1 MRGNNNMKIINEYKN
16 GNNFRRQY
24 ETKTKNGNNLV
35 IEISTTEHDKNF
47 IHSLMRMWVKNGC
60 VKEFLTRT
68 LNVKTYCFDKKDVWL
83 EKYNPQ
89 IIENTNQLNFEYML
103 EATEENERLLLNEVV
118 KRANE

>member
-1 MRGNNNMKIINEYKN
+1 
-16 GNNFRRQY
+16 
-24 ETKTKNGNNLV
+24 
-35 IEISTTEHDKNF
+35 
-47 IHSLMRMWVKNGC
+47 MRMWVKNGC

>member
-1 MRGNNNMKIINEYKN
+1 MKINYENKN

-24 ETKTKNGNNLV
+24 ETKTKNGNKLI
-35 IEISTTEHDKNF
+35 IEISTTEHDKNS
-47 IHSLMRMWVKNGC
+47 IHSLMRMWVKNGD
-60 VKEFLTRT
+60 VKDFLTRT
-68 LNVKTYCFDKKDVWL
+68 LNVKTYYYDEKQVCL

-89 IIENTNQLNFEYML
+89 IINNTKQLNFEYVL